1 MLMAIIKRKLLM
13 RKILSVALFSLVA
26 MASTADAKSGMKI
39 GVLSCEVDGGVGLII
54 GSSKGVD
61 CVYQPASGARAEHY
75 SGSIG
80 KLGIDIGVTDR
91 TVLAWAVFAPG
102 KINKGAL
109 KGSYSGASAE
119 ATVLVGLGA
128 NVLVGGF
135 NEGINLQPLS
145 VQAQTGL
152 NIAAGV
158 ASLKLR

>member
-1 MLMAIIKRKLLM
+1 M
-13 RKILSVALFSLVA
+13 RKILSAGLLALVA
-26 MASTADAKSGMKI
+26 MASAADAKSGIKI
-39 GVLSCEVDGGVGLII
+39 GVLSCGVEGGVGYII

-61 CVYQPASGARAEHY
+61 CVYQPAGGGRPEHY

-80 KLGIDIGVTDR
+80 KLGIDIGVTQQ

-102 KINKGAL
+102 KVKKGAL

-128 NVLVGGF
+128 NVLIGGF
-135 NEGINLQPLS
+135 NKGINLQPVS

-152 NIAAGV
+152 NVAAGIS
-158 ASLKLR
+158 SLKLRYAGN

>member
-1 MLMAIIKRKLLM
+1 
-13 RKILSVALFSLVA
+13 
-26 MASTADAKSGMKI
+26 
-39 GVLSCEVDGGVGLII
+39 
-54 GSSKGVD
+54 
-61 CVYQPASGARAEHY
+61 
-75 SGSIG
+75 
-80 KLGIDIGVTDR
+80 LGIDIGVTDR